1 MKRILCMLLAILMLA
16 SSMTLLFSCKE
27 DDEKKPDGSG
37 DEGGAVVDD
46 GSIFYERSLVS
57 DDLPE
62 INYGGRDF
70 RVVTHMES
78 EIFIKEEDRN
88 QGNLISDAKFA
99 RNQAVENRFG
109 VNVKVIYSGTYSEVT
124 SYVSKTVLAGSDEFD
139 LLLGMAVDTGKLV
152 TKKLF
157 LNWYD
162 VEHIN
167 FDKPWWARA
176 NATDLTVNG
185 KCPIA
190 VSDLNYSAIS
200 STYCMVFNKNLAASY
215 ELGDIYGTVLDGKW
229 TFDKLQ
235 EMVKDIYVDDGNDNR
250 DENDFYG
257 LSHANGSCVNTYLWS
272 FDNPVCTKDEEG
284 IPQIS
289 IKTDKINS
297 IVTDI
302 YDMFYN
308 TDGVY
313 FDGSKINEKSIAGTL
328 FYGKRAIFT
337 TSSLGAPTGEKLRD
351 FEDEYGI
358 IPYPKYDENQ
368 LEYKTMADGYH
379 TVLAVPKT
387 AKDTEF
393 VGIITEAL
401 SAESW
406 KTVTPTLYEIA
417 LKTRYLRDS
426 ESKEIMDII
435 IDGRT
440 FDFGYIFD
448 GWQGFSF
455 MLQQMM
461 GNGNS
466 NFESYYN
473 TRFKSA
479 RLHYK
484 TIVKAFDKI

>member
-1 MKRILCMLLAILMLA
+1 MKKIISVLLALLMLFSA
-16 SSMTLLFSCKE
+16 SSILFSCSKDEEKDSEGNNEEKVYDE
-27 DDEKKPDGSG
+27 D
-37 DEGGAVVDD
+37 
-46 GSIFYERSLVS
+46 SIFYERSLVS
-57 DDLPE
+57 DDLE
-62 INYGGRDF
+62 TIDYGGRKF
-70 RVVTHMES
+70 RIVTHQPGEFYIEES
-78 EIFIKEEDRN
+78 ERN
-88 QGNLISDAKFA
+88 QGDLMKDAKYA
-99 RNQAVENRFG
+99 RNEVVEKRF
-109 VNVKVIYSGTYSEVT
+109 NVELELGYTGTYAEVST
-124 SYVSKTVLAGSDEFD
+124 YVSKTVLAGSDEFD
-139 LLLGMAVDTGKLV
+139 LLMGMAIDTGSLV
-152 TKKLF
+152 LKKLF

-162 VEHIN
+162 IENIN
-167 FDKPWWARA
+167 FDKPWWAES
-176 NATDLTVNG
+176 NKNELTVDG
-185 KCPIA
+185 VAPLAI
-190 VSDLNYSAIS
+190 SDFNFSAIT
-200 STYCMVFNKNLAASY
+200 STYCMAFNKNLAASY
-215 ELGDIYGTVLDGKW
+215 EMGDLYKVVLDGKW
-229 TFDKLQ
+229 TFDKLL
-235 EMVKDIYVDDGNDNR
+235 ELVKGVYVDDGNDKR
-250 DENDFYG
+250 DNADFYG
-257 LSHANGSCVNTYLWS
+257 MAHSNGSQINTYLWA
-272 FDNPVCTKDEEG
+272 FDNPVCKKDEEG
-284 IPQIS
+284 IPQIA
-289 IKTDKINS
+289 IKTDKIDS

-313 FDGSKINEKSIAGTL
+313 FDGDKINEQSIAGSL

-368 LEYKTMADGYH
+368 AEYKTMADGYH

-387 AKDTEF
+387 VKDTEF

-426 ESKEIMDII
+426 ESKEIMDLII
-435 IDGRT
+435 EGRT

-455 MLQQMM
+455 MLQKMM
-461 GNGNS
+461 GSGNS

-484 TIVKAFDKI
+484 TIVKAFDKL